1 MTGACSD
8 DTLQCLNTL
17 AMEEKSSYFDGAV
30 FAGTGVVTDGLIL
43 TSGIC
48 PYMQLKG
55 NRKDGTK
62 ELALALAAAMRG
74 K

>member
-1 MTGACSD
+1 MASWRD
-8 DTLQCLNTL
+8 L
-17 AMEEKSSYFDGAV
+17 DGAV

-48 PYMQLKG
+48 PYMQLKA
-55 NRKDGTK
+55 NMKDGTK
-62 ELALALAAAMRG
+62 ELALALAAAMKG